1 MILQTVKTMKKSR
14 LLLALFMMVITA
26 TSIPAD
32 EKLHHRERY
41 TLRSGDVIE
50 LQYRYTPELN
60 QTVTVLPDGYVNLN
74 LVGELRVSD
83 LTLTQAHDLI
93 LEKARARLNE
103 PELNLV
109 LKEFQK
115 PYVVVAGEVA
125 KPGRFDLREN
135 TTAMQA
141 ILLSGGFSQ
150 GAQAGQVLLFRKIN
164 EADAEVRV
172 LNLSKLRK
180 TADLE
185 RDIQLKSGDML
196 YVPRDKVEKIARFVK
211 LANLGMYFNPLQFA
225 P

>member
-1 MILQTVKTMKKSR
+1 MKKSR

-26 TSIPAD
+26 TSLPAD

-150 GAQAGQVLLFRKIN
+150 GAQTGQVLLFRKIN

-211 LANLGMYFNPLQFA
+211 LANLGLYFNPLQFV

>member
-1 MILQTVKTMKKSR
+1 MKSSR
-14 LLLALFMMVITA
+14 LFKVLLLTVMATA
-26 TSIPAD
+26 CVHAD

-41 TLRSGDVIE
+41 TLRSGDVLE
-50 LQYRYTPELN
+50 LQYRYTPEQN

-74 LVGELRVSD
+74 LVGDIRLSD
-83 LTLTQAHDLI
+83 LTLKQAHDLI
-93 LEKARARLNE
+93 VEKVRARLND
-103 PELNLV
+103 PELNLI

-141 ILLSGGFSQ
+141 ILLSGGF
-150 GAQAGQVLLFRKIN
+150 AQTAQTGQVLLFRKIN
-164 EADAEVRV
+164 GDDAEVRV
-172 LNLSKLRK
+172 LNLAKLRK

-185 RDIQLKSGDML
+185 RDIQLQSGDML
-196 YVPRDKVEKIARFVK
+196 YVPRDKVEKIARFIK
-211 LANLGMYFNPLQFA
+211 LANLGLYFNPLQMA

>member
-1 MILQTVKTMKKSR
+1 MKKSR
-14 LLLALFMMVITA
+14 LLLVLFMMAITA
-26 TSIPAD
+26 TSLPAD

-83 LTLTQAHDLI
+83 LTLTQARDLI

-150 GAQAGQVLLFRKIN
+150 GAQTGQILLFRKIN

>member
-1 MILQTVKTMKKSR
+1 MKKSR
-14 LLLALFMMVITA
+14 LLLVLFMMAITA
-26 TSIPAD
+26 TSLPAD

-83 LTLTQAHDLI
+83 LTLTQARDLI

>member
-26 TSIPAD
+26 TSLPAD

-93 LEKARARLNE
+93 LEKSRARLNE

>member
-1 MILQTVKTMKKSR
+1 MKKSR
-14 LLLALFMMVITA
+14 LLLVLFMMAITA
-26 TSIPAD
+26 TSLPAD

-83 LTLTQAHDLI
+83 LTLTQARDLI

-150 GAQAGQVLLFRKIN
+150 GAQTGQVLLFRKIN

>member
-1 MILQTVKTMKKSR
+1 MKKSP

-26 TSIPAD
+26 TSLPAD

-185 RDIQLKSGDML
+185 RDVQLKSGDML

>member
-1 MILQTVKTMKKSR
+1 MKKSR
-14 LLLALFMMVITA
+14 LLLVLFMMAITA
-26 TSIPAD
+26 TSLPAD

>member
-211 LANLGMYFNPLQFA
+211 LANLGLYFNPLQFV

>member
-1 MILQTVKTMKKSR
+1 MKISR
-14 LLLALFMMVITA
+14 CLMFFLLALMTV
-26 TSIPAD
+26 TSTPAD

-41 TLRSGDVIE
+41 TLRAGDVVE

-74 LVGELRVSD
+74 LVGEIRVSD

-93 LEKARARLNE
+93 LERARARLNE

-125 KPGRFDLREN
+125 RPGRFDLREN

-141 ILLSGGFSQ
+141 VLLSGGFSQ

-164 EADAEVRV
+164 GAEAEVRV
-172 LNLSKLRK
+172 LNLSRLRK
-180 TADLE
+180 TSDLE
-185 RDIQLKSGDML
+185 RDVQLQSGDML
-196 YVPRDKVEKIARFVK
+196 YVPRDKVEKISRFIK
-211 LANLGMYFNPLQFA
+211 LANLGMYFNPLQYA

>member
-1 MILQTVKTMKKSR
+1 MKKSR
-14 LLLALFMMVITA
+14 LLKALLMTVITA
-26 TSIPAD
+26 TSLHAD

-41 TLRSGDVIE
+41 TLRSGDVFE

-74 LVGELRVSD
+74 LVGEIRVSD

-93 LEKARARLNE
+93 LERARARLNE

-150 GAQAGQVLLFRKIN
+150 GAQSGQVLLFRKIN

-172 LNLSKLRK
+172 LNLSRLRR